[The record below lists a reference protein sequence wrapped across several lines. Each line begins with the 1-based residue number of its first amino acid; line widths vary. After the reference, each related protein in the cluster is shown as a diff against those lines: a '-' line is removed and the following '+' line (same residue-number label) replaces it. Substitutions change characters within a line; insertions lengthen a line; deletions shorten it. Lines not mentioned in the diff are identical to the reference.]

1 MKRLPS
7 DRAGG
12 TGRRLPRPRRAT
24 VSQSL
29 TILATQL
36 QVGDTFTDEEGDWT
50 ITGHPYTMREGKVV
64 HATVQRPGD
73 PASAKERT
81 WGAHERLTVRRA
93 ATPAKPRPAG
103 PRQGGRRRTPP

>member
-1 MKRLPS
+1 MKRLPR

-12 TGRRLPRPRRAT
+12 TRRRVPRPRRTTA
-24 VSQSL
+24 QPL

-36 QVGDTFTDEEGDWT
+36 RIGDTFTDEEGDWA

-64 HATVQRPGD
+64 HATVQRPDD
-73 PASAKERT
+73 PASVKERT

-93 ATPAKPRPAG
+93 ATPARARPG
-103 PRQGGRRRTPP
+103 STRQGGRRGTPP